1 MKRNLKTIKRN
12 TMKDNSTKMQ
22 ITFENED
29 RKLTWQSP
37 YIDSSMEDILEAIYG
52 MCITMTWHP
61 YTVLETMY
69 EFSKERLK
77 SFNSINNSTTTH
89 IIDGEDDEEITCC

>member
-22 ITFENED
+22 ITFENENC
-29 RKLTWQSP
+29 KLTWQSP

-52 MCITMTWHP
+52 MCIGMTWHP
-61 YTVLETMY
+61 YTVLNTMY
-69 EFSKERLK
+69 KFSKEKLS
-77 SFNSINNSTTTH
+77 SFSNINDSAKTH
-89 IIDGEDDEEITCC
+89 IIDGEDDEEITCF